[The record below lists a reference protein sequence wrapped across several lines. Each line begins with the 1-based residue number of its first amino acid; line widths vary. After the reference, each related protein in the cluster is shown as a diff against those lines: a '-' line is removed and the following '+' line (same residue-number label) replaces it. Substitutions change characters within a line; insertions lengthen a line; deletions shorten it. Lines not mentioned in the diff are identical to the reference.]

1 MITLYVN
8 TAGRLVTPEGGVLP
22 AQDRPELTAGV
33 EYAIELVPV
42 AGAAEAG
49 IYTLTADVFSGCRGN
64 LMVQAETSDVSE
76 TGVITFP
83 AVSTDTMGFWSKPRQ
98 PGTRMLLRV
107 TLDKGD
113 GGGARSVIEDYIFCR
128 PGIAGTD
135 DHPAPNPGAIT
146 TLNGLRGKVEF
157 YDSEGNL
164 IRTENNALWL
174 PEVAGPPGPEGPAG
188 ATIIADPVTEMAV
201 ADETWGDCR
210 YLDATFRQL
219 SFRGRVRNL
228 RRVSLETVSVDP
240 GVTGNIVLVPVVNG
254 TELSGTSF
262 IVAVG
267 AAPAVAE
274 FALEVA
280 SGTLAL
286 RRDTN
291 DERDTLK
298 DAEGSVTAVVL
309 SVILEVQYDA

>member
-8 TAGRLVTPEGGVLP
+8 TAGRLVTPDGGVLP

-113 GGGARSVIEDYIFCR
+113 GSGARSVIEDYIFCR

-164 IRTENNALWL
+164 IRAENNALWL

-188 ATIIADPVTEMAV
+188 ATIIADPMTEMAV

-210 YLDATFRQL
+210 YLDAAFRQL
-219 SFRGRVRNL
+219 SFRGRVRSL
-228 RRVSLETVSVDP
+228 RRVSLEMVSIDP
-240 GVTGNIVLVPVVNG
+240 GVTGNIVLVPIVNG
-254 TELSGTSF
+254 TELPGTSF

-267 AAPAVAE
+267 AAPSVAE

-298 DAEGSVTAVVL
+298 DADGSVTAVVL
-309 SVILEVQYDA
+309 SVILEV

>member
-8 TAGRLVTPEGGVLP
+8 TAGRLVTPDGGVLP
-22 AQDRPELTAGV
+22 AQERPELTAGV
-33 EYAIELVPV
+33 EYAIELVSV

-49 IYTLTADVFSGCRGN
+49 TYTLTADVFSGCRGN

-76 TGVITFP
+76 SGVITFP

-98 PGTRMLLRV
+98 PGTRMLIRV

-113 GGGARSVIEDYIFCR
+113 GSGARSVIEDYIFCR

-146 TLNGLRGKVEF
+146 TLNGLRGEVEF

-174 PEVAGPPGPEGPAG
+174 PEVAGPPGSEGPAG
-188 ATIIADPVTEMAV
+188 ATIIADPMTEMAV

-228 RRVSLETVSVDP
+228 RRVSLETVSIDP
-240 GVTGNIVLVPVVNG
+240 GVTGNIVLVPIVNG
-254 TELSGTSF
+254 SELPDTSF
-262 IVAVG
+262 VVAVG

-298 DAEGSVTAVVL
+298 DAEDSVTAVVL
-309 SVILEVQYDA
+309 SVILEV

>member
-33 EYAIELVPV
+33 KYDFDVIPV
-42 AGAAEAG
+42 AGAATGE
-49 IYTLTADVFSGCRGN
+49 YTLSGDIKFDRRN
-64 LMVQAETSDVSE
+64 LMMSGTSSE
-76 TGVITFP
+76 VDDGTIRFRG
-83 AVSTDTMGFWSKPRQ
+83 VSTDTLGFWEKPKQ
-98 PGTRMLLRV
+98 PGEKLYLRL
-107 TLDKGD
+107 TLAAD
-113 GGGARSVIEDYIFCR
+113 GGEISILEDHIYCR
-128 PGIAGTD
+128 PGISGTD

-219 SFRGRVRNL
+219 SFRGRVRSL
-228 RRVSLETVSVDP
+228 RRVSLEMVSIDS

-254 TELSGTSF
+254 SELSGTSF
-262 IVAVG
+262 VVAVG
-267 AAPAVAE
+267 AEPAVTT

-286 RRDTN
+286 RRDAD

-298 DAEGSVTAVVL
+298 DSGNTPVTAVVL